1 MTRTFLLSAMVLS
14 LLSISCKKNTGN
26 PQPGGGSDTTS
37 HPTTPTTPG
46 TNNKKGADFNVY
58 TQYGS
63 YENNVVN
70 LKAFWYYTWGTLVP
84 VPTPQ
89 NCDFVSMFW
98 GSGNMTDANI
108 SAVQQSKAQGQV
120 KYVLGFNE
128 PDRPDQSN
136 MTVSQA
142 LAYWPKLEGLGLP
155 LGSPAASW
163 PTNQWFYDFMDSCI
177 AEKKRV
183 DFICV
188 HMYVGTDDNSFVQ
201 VLQTVYNK
209 YHLPIWITEFATAD
223 WNATSVANNHYSPA
237 DALGLMQRLLPKLDS
252 LPFVQ
257 RYAWFSGDPNS
268 AQLWPSALIGTDGKL
283 TALGQWY
290 AAYQANTAIKP

>member
-1 MTRTFLLSAMVLS
+1 MALRILSCSLVLILLLN
-14 LLSISCKKNTGN
+14 SCKKNSPS
-26 PQPGGGSDTTS
+26 PQPGGGGGSDTTHTPQS
-37 HPTTPTTPG
+37 PTTS
-46 TNNKKGADFNVY
+46 NKKGADFNVY
-58 TQYGS
+58 TQYGT
-63 YENNVVN
+63 YESNVVN

-98 GSGNMTDANI
+98 GAGNMTDANI
-108 SAVQQSKAQGQV
+108 SATQQAKANGQV
-120 KYVLGFNE
+120 KYILGFNE

-142 LAYWPKLEGLGLP
+142 LAYWPKLESLGLP

-163 PTNQWFYDFMDSCI
+163 PTLQWFYDFMDSTI

-188 HMYVGTDDNSFVQ
+188 HMYVGTDDNNFVQ
-201 VLQTVYNK
+201 TLQTVYNK

-223 WNATSVANNHYSPA
+223 WNASTPANNQYKAS
-237 DALGLMQRLLPKLDS
+237 DALGFMQRLLPKLDS
-252 LPFVQ
+252 LPYVQ
-257 RYAWFSGDPNS
+257 RYSWFSGDPNS
-268 AQLWPSALIGTDGKL
+268 AALWPSALIGTDGKL
-283 TALGQWY
+283 TTLGQWY
-290 AAYQANTAIKP
+290 ANYQPNTAVKP